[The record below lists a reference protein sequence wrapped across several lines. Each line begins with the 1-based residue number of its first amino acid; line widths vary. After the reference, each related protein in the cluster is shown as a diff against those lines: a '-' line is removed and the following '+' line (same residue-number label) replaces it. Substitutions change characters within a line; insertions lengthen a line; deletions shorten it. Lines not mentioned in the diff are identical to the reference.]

1 MTKVRRA
8 LGVVAVAGV
17 TALVLTSCTSEP
29 DASSTSSSAS
39 AVATSEAASEA
50 ASPEASAA
58 TDTAA
63 AQACAAYFELDL
75 LNSSYAGGAV
85 ADGDMT
91 EAQVKAD
98 FKRLLKTMK
107 AQATIAV
114 AEGSADP
121 KLEANS
127 ARMKKIVK
135 NLAKDEALNDLS
147 KAKQN
152 TFAKSSLRV
161 QRACERAGFAL
172 PADNVTAR
180 TAAGL

>member
-1 MTKVRRA
+1 MTNVRRTIS
-8 LGVVAVAGV
+8 VVAAVGVAAV
-17 TALVLTSCTSEP
+17 ILTSCTSSPE
-29 DASSTSSSAS
+29 SETTTSSPSA
-39 AVATSEAASEA
+39 AATSAAVSEA

-58 TDTAA
+58 ADSAA

-91 EAQVKAD
+91 EAQVRAD
-98 FKRLLKTMK
+98 FKRLLKQLK

-114 AEGSADP
+114 AEGSADA

-135 NLAKDEALNDLS
+135 SLAKGEALKDLS

-161 QRACERAGFAL
+161 QKACERAGFPL
-172 PADNVTAR
+172 PDDNVTAR

>member
-1 MTKVRRA
+1 MTKLRRA
-8 LGVVAVAGV
+8 LGLVAVAGV
-17 TALVLTSCTSEP
+17 TTLVLTSCTSEP
-29 DASSTSSSAS
+29 EASSSSPSVSDA
-39 AVATSEAASEA
+39 AT
-50 ASPEASAA
+50 SAA
-58 TDTAA
+58 TTYTASPAASADADSAA

-75 LNSSYAGGAV
+75 LNSSYACGAV

-91 EAQVKAD
+91 ETQVKAD

-135 NLAKDEALNDLS
+135 SLAKAEALKDLS
-147 KAKQN
+147 KGKQN

-161 QRACERAGFAL
+161 QRACERAGFPL